1 VPRVIL
7 QVYPT
12 LGAPDQMAARRPIGR
27 DNDAY
32 QAMLDSLVELA
43 TVADDLG
50 YWGLAHTE
58 HHLHSEGMEIS
69 PSPLMLN
76 IHLGAHTKRIMHGQL
91 GLVLPSHDPI
101 RLAEEIA
108 IADHMLRGRLFVGM
122 ARGYQ
127 SRWMNILCQ
136 KFGVG
141 ATYSDGS
148 EADRSNRVLFAEN
161 FKIIKQAWAE
171 DLLTYDGPTYKIPH
185 PVDGIADWPPAQTIT
200 SRYGVPGE
208 IGEDGTTVRGVSV
221 VPRPYQ
227 QPHPPLFQ
235 AFGASPPTIEWCGEE
250 DVVPTILFGA
260 VERVRELLQ
269 LYRAAHASR
278 GREVALGERAGLC
291 RTFHIVEGVRGE
303 DAVRAELLRRAERW
317 EAPVWRGWYETFG
330 LLDLM
335 LRLPGEEGPV
345 PAPGEAIGERLMTS
359 GVMIGGTIDMVKRQI
374 EELLEL
380 LPVDY
385 LVWLF
390 HWGIMPREEGLRQLE
405 LFATEV
411 MPTFDVEP
419 ATRPS
424 PA

>member
-1 VPRVIL
+1 VPKVIL

-12 LGAPDQMAARRPIGR
+12 LGPPEEMAARRPIGR

-32 QAMLDSLVELA
+32 QEMLDGLVVLA
-43 TVADDLG
+43 KAADDLG

-76 IHLGAHTKRIMHGQL
+76 VHLGAHTKRIMHGQL

-136 KFGVG
+136 KLGVG

-148 EADRSNRVLFAEN
+148 EADRSNRLLFAEN
-161 FKIIKQAWAE
+161 FKIMKAAWE
-171 DLLTYDGPTYKIPH
+171 QELLTWDGPTYKVPN
-185 PVDGIADWPPAQTIT
+185 PPDGIPDWPPAETIT
-200 SRYGVPGE
+200 SKYGAPGE
-208 IGEDGTTVRGVSV
+208 IGPDGHTVRGVSV
-221 VPRPYQ
+221 VPKPYSK
-227 QPHPPLFQ
+227 PHPPLFQ
-235 AFGASPPTIEWCGEE
+235 AFGASPPTIEWCGEN

-260 VERVRELLQ
+260 VERVRELLT
-269 LYRAAHASR
+269 LYQAAHASA
-278 GREVALGERAGLC
+278 GREVAIGERCGVC

-303 DAVRAELLRRAERW
+303 DAVRAELLRRAEQW

-345 PAPGEAIGERLMTS
+345 PAPGESIGERLLKS
-359 GVMIGGTIDMVKRQI
+359 GVMIGGTVDDVKRQV
-374 EELLEL
+374 ERFLEV
-380 LPVDY
+380 LPIDH

-390 HWGIMPREEGLRQLE
+390 HWGIIPRGEALRQLE
-405 LFATEV
+405 LFATEI
-411 MPTFDVEP
+411 MPEFGATP
-419 ATRPS
+419 AELPY
-424 PA
+424 A

>member
-1 VPRVIL
+1 
-7 QVYPT
+7 
-12 LGAPDQMAARRPIGR
+12 MAARRPIGR

-58 HHLHSEGMEIS
+58 HHLHSEGMEVS

-171 DLLTYDGPTYKIPH
+171 DLLTHDGPTYKIPH

-200 SRYGVPGE
+200 SRDGAPGE

-235 AFGASPPTIEWCGEE
+235 AFGASPRACAARSTSWKAC
-250 DVVPTILFGA
+250 
-260 VERVRELLQ
+260 RVRTPCA
-269 LYRAAHASR
+269 RSSCAARNAGRRRSGGAGTRRSVCWTSCFACPARR
-278 GREVALGERAGLC
+278 GRC
-291 RTFHIVEGVRGE
+291 
-303 DAVRAELLRRAERW
+303 
-317 EAPVWRGWYETFG
+317 
-330 LLDLM
+330 
-335 LRLPGEEGPV
+335 RLP
-345 PAPGEAIGERLMTS
+345 ARAS
-359 GVMIGGTIDMVKRQI
+359 
-374 EELLEL
+374 
-380 LPVDY
+380 
-385 LVWLF
+385 
-390 HWGIMPREEGLRQLE
+390 
-405 LFATEV
+405 
-411 MPTFDVEP
+411 
-419 ATRPS
+419 
-424 PA
+424 